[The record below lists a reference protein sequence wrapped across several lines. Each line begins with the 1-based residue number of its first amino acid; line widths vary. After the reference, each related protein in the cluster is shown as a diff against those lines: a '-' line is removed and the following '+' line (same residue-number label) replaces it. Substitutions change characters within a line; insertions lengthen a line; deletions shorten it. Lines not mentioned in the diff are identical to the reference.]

1 MPDDVTAERIAVMAA
16 AGRVPLEPATC
27 ARVARTVGPTV
38 KRFADAHVVL
48 AFEVEPSS
56 LSAIARRELD
66 T

>member
-1 MPDDVTAERIAVMAA
+1 MPDEVTAERITVMAA

-38 KRFADAHVVL
+38 RRFADAGLAL

-56 LSAIARRELD
+56 FTAIARREIG